1 MYYSL
6 HDYKQILKMQK
17 NILFQKTIT
26 LPAINW
32 VGVIDEEKLTAAKT
46 ELSTQGI
53 VVNTFEFVTELPEV
67 GTVNIGYI
75 MYDVCYMYN
84 STWNMV
90 YEFDSDAPYTQ
101 TVKVS
106 GITPTNIVLAAAD
119 MNIDNMLIVS
129 RCQILAT
136 HQDTDTITFTA
147 FEERPERN
155 EDSTLNENVVMNLV
169 IGGEGRKDGGNIV

>member
-6 HDYKQILKMQK
+6 HDYKKILKMQK
-17 NILFQKTIT
+17 DKLIQTTIT
-26 LPAINW
+26 LPATDW
-32 VGVIDEEKLTAAKT
+32 VGVIDEEKITAAKT
-46 ELSTQGI
+46 ELTTQGI

-67 GTVNIGYI
+67 GTANIGYV

-101 TVKVS
+101 TVSIS
-106 GITPTNIVLAAAD
+106 GVTPTNIIFAAAD
-119 MNIDNMLIVS
+119 MDIDNLEIVS
-129 RCQILAT
+129 RCKILAT
-136 HQDTDTITFTA
+136 NQDTGTITFTA